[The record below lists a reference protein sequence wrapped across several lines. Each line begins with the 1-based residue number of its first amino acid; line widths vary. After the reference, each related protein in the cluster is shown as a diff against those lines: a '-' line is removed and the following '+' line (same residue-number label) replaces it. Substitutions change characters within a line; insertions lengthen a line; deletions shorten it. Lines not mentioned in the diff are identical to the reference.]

1 MQALLLNGS
10 PRGAASNTLRLSR
23 AFLQGTGWP
32 FETFSLTDKRIE
44 PCRGCMA
51 CWRSGAPCTIADD
64 FSAFCRTVPPGR
76 RADCELPP
84 VLFWS
89 SRSAQSPAGSDDQP
103 DGAIPTAFRRRR
115 AGTARSRRCG
125 TRRCGARSS
134 SSSPHAAI
142 RRPRPCMKRCWPSL
156 TGCAAAGIIR
166 PCFSRRA
173 SCSRW
178 KSWTG
183 AARRPPSAGLRGG
196 RPGICRNGNALGAD
210 ACRGT
215 AADKVD
221 PRVYEILARA
231 QWRGGAERNKQP

>member
-32 FETFSLTDKRIE
+32 FETFSLTENRIE

-64 FSAFCRTVPPGR
+64 FSAFVGQFR
-76 RADCELPP
+76 RADVLIASFPLYYFGLPAQLKALLDRTISLMEP
-84 VLFWS
+84 YHGQTPEGGHCSFQTLRDPALRRKKLVVIS
-89 SRSAQSPAGSDDQP
+89 S
-103 DGAIPTAFRRRR
+103 
-115 AGTARSRRCG
+115 CG
-125 TRRCGARSS
+125 YTE
-134 SSSPHAAI
+134 AA
-142 RRPRPCMKRCWPSL
+142 PCMKRCWPSL

-183 AARRPPSAGLRGG
+183 RGPPSAGLRGG
-196 RPGICRNGNALGAD
+196 RPGVCRNGNALGAD
-210 ACRGT
+210 ACRGA
-215 AADKVD
+215 AADGRS
-221 PRVYEILARA
+221 PCL
-231 QWRGGAERNKQP
+231 